1 MDEALARSM
10 QAQLNAEDGVTSS
23 SSSTSTSTSSGQINS
38 QSETRRFASGTS
50 TTRLIVNGIETDMGN
65 NQNNNNA
72 TGSATGSST
81 GSSLR
86 SSNSRI
92 RRWTPELGIIPD
104 DPSGN
109 SGEHDSNRFP
119 GSGNTLGDPVITR
132 ETSKRIKS
140 VNIYTL
146 WNLIIQYHTVLSL
159 PFFNYTVVI
168 WKLLIIIGAGQNHTV
183 LYESYSMT

>member
-23 SSSTSTSTSSGQINS
+23 SSSGQINS

-65 NQNNNNA
+65 NQNDNNGA
-72 TGSATGSST
+72 GSATGSST
-81 GSSLR
+81 GSSVR

-104 DPSGN
+104 SPSGN

-132 ETSKRIKS
+132 ETSKQIYS
-140 VNIYTL
+140 SNIYTL
-146 WNLIIQYHTVLSL
+146 CS
-159 PFFNYTVVI
+159 
-168 WKLLIIIGAGQNHTV
+168 KLWFI
-183 LYESYSMT
+183 LYEIVSHSTTRFRDKKLRLSGGC

>member
-1 MDEALARSM
+1 MIFLKMDEALARSM

-132 ETSKRIKS
+132 ETSKQIYS
-140 VNIYTL
+140 SNIYTL
-146 WNLIIQYHTVLSL
+146 CS
-159 PFFNYTVVI
+159 
-168 WKLLIIIGAGQNHTV
+168 KLWFI
-183 LYESYSMT
+183 LY

>member
-1 MDEALARSM
+1 MIIFKMDEALARSM

-23 SSSTSTSTSSGQINS
+23 SSSTSTSTSRGQINR

-86 SSNSRI
+86 SNSRMRRSSSRSNSRI
-92 RRWTPELGIIPD
+92 RRRTPELGIIPD
-104 DPSGN
+104 VPSGN

-119 GSGNTLGDPVITR
+119 GSGNTLGGPVITR
-132 ETSKRIKS
+132 ETSKRIYS
-140 VNIYTL
+140 SNIYTL
-146 WNLIIQYHTVLSL
+146 
-159 PFFNYTVVI
+159 
-168 WKLLIIIGAGQNHTV
+168 
-183 LYESYSMT
+183 

>member
-65 NQNNNNA
+65 NQNNNNG
-72 TGSATGSST
+72 TGSATGSSIGTST
-81 GSSLR
+81 GSSVR

-104 DPSGN
+104 SPSGN

-132 ETSKRIKS
+132 ETSKQFYIL
-140 VNIYTL
+140 N
-146 WNLIIQYHTVLSL
+146 
-159 PFFNYTVVI
+159 FYTV
-168 WKLLIIIGAGQNHTV
+168 
-183 LYESYSMT
+183 

>member
-1 MDEALARSM
+1 MIFLKMDEALARSM

-72 TGSATGSST
+72 TGSTTGSST
-81 GSSLR
+81 GSSVR

-92 RRWTPELGIIPD
+92 RRWTPD
-104 DPSGN
+104 
-109 SGEHDSNRFP
+109 

-132 ETSKRIKS
+132 ETSKQIYFS
-140 VNIYTL
+140 NIYT
-146 WNLIIQYHTVLSL
+146 
-159 PFFNYTVVI
+159 F
-168 WKLLIIIGAGQNHTV
+168 
-183 LYESYSMT
+183 